1 MGVLSDKRLAASAA
15 GAGADD
21 LAPLFVD
28 LDGTLLLTD
37 TLAEMAVH
45 FVRTHPWK
53 APLLLF
59 WLMRGRAYLKNRLGE
74 YWTPDPATLPIN
86 KDLLGFL
93 ENERGNGRALV
104 LATASP
110 ERVARS
116 LADHLGIFNGVL
128 ATSESVNLKGSRK
141 AAAIRSLAGDKF
153 LYAGN
158 SAADF
163 AIWRQSAGA
172 VLAGAPRRFAGRLKR
187 DSVPVVAEFP
197 RPRRRAWRILRA
209 PQWVKNVLIFL
220 PIATSHRFF
229 EASLLSTALTA
240 FAAFSLTASAMYIV
254 NDILDVEADRKHP
267 HKRFRPFA
275 SGSVPLAWGA
285 AAAVCLVLLSA
296 SLSLVLPANAR
307 WLLALY
313 FAGTMAY
320 SLKLKRMLFAD
331 VLALATFYTMRV
343 LFGGAATGIQISSW
357 TLAFFM
363 FVFLSLAMTK
373 RLSELR
379 LKAAAQDT
387 DMVPGRG
394 YQVVDIPQVTGLAA
408 ASSYASVVV
417 FALYINSPEAIALYH
432 HPQRLWLICPFL
444 IYWLSRFLLISNRGT
459 LHHDPIV
466 FATRD
471 KVSYLVALCVAVI
484 VLFSI

>member
-1 MGVLSDKRLAASAA
+1 MGVISDKQPAASTAA
-15 GAGADD
+15 SGASDQT
-21 LAPLFVD
+21 PLFVD

-45 FVRTHPWK
+45 FVRTHLWK

-59 WLMRGRAYLKNRLGE
+59 WLMRGRAYLKSRLAE
-74 YWTPDPATLPIN
+74 CWTPDPANLPVN
-86 KDLLGFL
+86 EDLLGYL
-93 ENERGNGRALV
+93 ANERRSGRNLI

-116 LADHLGIFNGVL
+116 IADYLGIFSSVL
-128 ATSESVNLKGSRK
+128 ATSETVNLKGSRK
-141 AAAIRSLAGDKF
+141 AAAIRSLAGEKF

-158 SAADF
+158 SSTDF
-163 AIWRQSAGA
+163 AIWHESAGA
-172 VLAGAPRRFAGRLKR
+172 VLAGAPRHFAGRLKK
-187 DSVPVVAEFP
+187 DSIAVLAEFP
-197 RPRRRAWRILRA
+197 RPRRKLWRILRA
-209 PQWVKNVLIFL
+209 HQWVKNVLIFL

-229 EASLLSTALTA
+229 EAAVLSTALTA
-240 FAAFSLTASAMYIV
+240 FAAFSLAASAIYIV
-254 NDILDVEADRKHP
+254 NDILDVESDRKHP

-296 SLSLVLPANAR
+296 GLSLALPVNAR
-307 WLLALY
+307 WLLATYL
-313 FAGTMAY
+313 AGTMAY

-343 LFGGAATGIQISSW
+343 LFGGAATGIEISSW

-379 LKAAAQDT
+379 VKSATQDT
-387 DMVPGRG
+387 DMLPGRG

-417 FALYINSPEAIALYH
+417 FALYINSAEAIALYH

-471 KVSYLVALCVAVI
+471 RVSYLVAFCVAVI
-484 VLFSI
+484 VLISI

>member
-1 MGVLSDKRLAASAA
+1 MGVISDKQPALSAA
-15 GAGADD
+15 VTGSDD
-21 LAPLFVD
+21 LTPLFVD

-37 TLAEMAVH
+37 TLAEMAVD
-45 FVRTHPWK
+45 FLKNAPWK

-59 WLMRGRAYLKNRLGE
+59 WLMRGRAYLKSRLAE
-74 YWTPDPATLPIN
+74 FWTPNPASLPFN
-86 KDLLGFL
+86 QELLEYL
-93 ENERGNGRALV
+93 RAEHSSGRPLI

-110 ERVARS
+110 ERVARRI
-116 LADHLGIFNGVL
+116 ADYLGIFSSVL
-128 ATSESVNLKGSRK
+128 ATSETVNLKGKRK
-141 AAAIRSLAGDKF
+141 AEAIRSLAGEKF

-158 SAADF
+158 SSADF
-163 AIWRQSAGA
+163 AIWDQSAGA
-172 VLAGAPRRFAGRLKR
+172 VLAGTPRHFGARLKK
-187 DSVPVVAEFP
+187 DGIPIVATFP
-197 RPRRRAWRILRA
+197 PPRKRLWRILRA
-209 PQWVKNVLIFL
+209 HQWVKNVLILL

-229 EASLLSTALTA
+229 DPALLTIAFTA
-240 FAAFSLTASAMYIV
+240 FAAFSLMASAIYIV
-254 NDILDVEADRKHP
+254 NDILDVESDREHP
-267 HKRFRPFA
+267 HKRLRPFA

-285 AAAVCLVLLSA
+285 VAALVLVLA
-296 SLSLVLPANAR
+296 STALSLALPVNAR
-307 WLLALY
+307 WLLLAYL
-313 FAGTMAY
+313 AATMAY

-331 VLALATFYTMRV
+331 VLALAAFYTMRV

-363 FVFLSLAMTK
+363 FVFLALALTK

-379 LKAAAQDT
+379 LKSASPDAGL
-387 DMVPGRG
+387 PGRG
-394 YQVVDIPQVTGLAA
+394 YHVVDIPQITGLAA

-417 FALYINSPEAIALYH
+417 FALYINSPEAMALYH
-432 HPQRLWLICPFL
+432 HPERLWLICPFL

-471 KVSYLVALCVAVI
+471 RGSYLVACCVAVI

>member
-1 MGVLSDKRLAASAA
+1 MGVISDKQPAASTA
-15 GAGADD
+15 GTGADG
-21 LAPLFVD
+21 LTPLFVD

-45 FVRTHPWK
+45 FVRTLPWK

-59 WLMRGRAYLKNRLGE
+59 WLIRGRAYLKSRLAE
-74 YWTPDPATLPIN
+74 YWTPNPATLPIN
-86 KDLLGFL
+86 EDLLGFL
-93 ENERGNGRALV
+93 RNERLNGRTLI

-110 ERVARS
+110 ERVAKDI
-116 LADHLGIFNGVL
+116 ADYFGIFSGVL
-128 ATSESVNLKGSRK
+128 ATSETVNLKGQRK
-141 AAAIRSLAGDKF
+141 AAAIQSMAGERF

-158 SAADF
+158 STTDF

-172 VLAGAPRRFAGRLKR
+172 VLAGAPRNFASRLKKN
-187 DSVPVVAEFP
+187 SIPVLATFP
-197 RPRRRAWRILRA
+197 RPPRRLWRILRA
-209 PQWVKNVLIFL
+209 HQWVKNVLIFL

-229 EASLLSTALTA
+229 EATVLRTALMA
-240 FAAFSLTASAMYIV
+240 FAAFSLTASAIYIV
-254 NDILDVEADRKHP
+254 NDILDVESDRAHP
-267 HKRFRPFA
+267 HKKLRPFA
-275 SGSVPLAWGA
+275 SGSVPLVWGLA
-285 AAAVCLVLLSA
+285 AAACLLLLSA
-296 SLSLVLPANAR
+296 GLSLALPVNAR
-307 WLLALY
+307 WLLAAYL
-313 FAGTMAY
+313 AGTMAY

-331 VLALATFYTMRV
+331 VLALAAFYTMRV
-343 LFGGAATGIQISSW
+343 LFGGAATNITISSW

-379 LKAAAQDT
+379 LKSAAQDT
-387 DMVPGRG
+387 DLLPGRG
-394 YQVVDIPQVTGLAA
+394 YQVVDIPQITGLAA
-408 ASSYASVVV
+408 ASSYASVLV
-417 FALYINSPEAIALYH
+417 FALYINSPEATALYH
-432 HPQRLWLICPFL
+432 HPHRLWLICPFL

-471 KVSYLVALCVAVI
+471 RVSYLVAFCVAVI